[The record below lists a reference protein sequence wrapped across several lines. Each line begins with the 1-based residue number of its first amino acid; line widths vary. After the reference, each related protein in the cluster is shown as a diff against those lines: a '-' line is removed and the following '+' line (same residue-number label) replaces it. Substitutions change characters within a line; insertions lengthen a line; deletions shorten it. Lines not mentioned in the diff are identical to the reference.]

1 MNSSNIMSSTNLTG
15 IFQTPFIHSTK
26 TSFTQKRVRSKISSC
41 SNQLPECKC
50 LRRNLIG
57 ASTFRGLLG
66 IQGGTW
72 LQLSWKLTRGNEK
85 QKTMKNF
92 GNSQKKFWIWFSE
105 KWDQTRIIS
114 TSSTKKNAR
123 KRQEYALFLFS
134 ISEMKNNNNKTS
146 KWACKY
152 KRINQYR
159 SFFRKPR

>member
-26 TSFTQKRVRSKISSC
+26 TSFTQERVCSKISSC

-72 LQLSWKLTRGNEK
+72 LQLSWKLTRGNAKLWKEPNEILDLILSK
-85 QKTMKNF
+85 RRSNQNHQHLINK
-92 GNSQKKFWIWFSE
+92 E
-105 KWDQTRIIS
+105 
-114 TSSTKKNAR
+114 R
-123 KRQEYALFLFS
+123 KRQSMLYFYLAF
-134 ISEMKNNNNKTS
+134 
-146 KWACKY
+146 
-152 KRINQYR
+152 
-159 SFFRKPR
+159 PR